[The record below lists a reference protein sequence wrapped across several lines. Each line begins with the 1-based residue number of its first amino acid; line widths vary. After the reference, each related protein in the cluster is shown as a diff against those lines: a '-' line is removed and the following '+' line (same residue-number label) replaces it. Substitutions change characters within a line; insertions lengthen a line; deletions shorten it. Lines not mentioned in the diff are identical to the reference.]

1 MFRAAPQAA
10 QGAIALGIAASAAIR
25 ERMRKL
31 HAALLFCLLPSSAS
45 FPESSTEPVVATAI
59 PLDPSTPERRRFGR
73 LRYVGGWHLTSRQ
86 RNFGGY
92 SALHGD
98 GRHFL
103 TIADTGQ
110 YLLFT
115 MERGQIVRTRFGDL
129 PGFPGPTGN
138 KRDRDAE
145 SMTVG
150 PEGDVWVGFE
160 YRNAVMRYSGDLS
173 TVLSTG
179 WPPAMANWARNS
191 GAEAMVRLEGG
202 RFVIFAEGKMIAPGV
217 KAALM
222 FPGDP
227 TQSRNRPFQ
236 FGYRPPKGY
245 VPSDAALLPDGRIIV
260 LNRRFGLLDGFS
272 AALTIVD
279 PAAIAPGAKVA
290 GEALGEFAPPLNIDN
305 MEGITATQ
313 EGGRTMLWLI
323 SDDNQV
329 PIERTLLLKF
339 QLD

>member
-1 MFRAAPQAA
+1 
-10 QGAIALGIAASAAIR
+10 
-25 ERMRKL
+25 MRKL

-45 FPESSTEPVVATAI
+45 FPESSTERVVATAI
-59 PLDPSTPERRRFGR
+59 PLDPAAPERRRFGR
-73 LRYVGGWHLTSRQ
+73 LRYVAGWHLTSRQ
-86 RNFGGY
+86 RSFGGY

-98 GRHFL
+98 GRQFL
-103 TIADTGQ
+103 AIADTGQ
-110 YLLFT
+110 YLRFT
-115 MERGQIVRTRFGDL
+115 MEGGAIVRTQFGEL
-129 PGFPGPTGN
+129 PGFPGPSGN
-138 KRDRDAE
+138 KYDRDAE

-160 YRNAVMRYSGDLS
+160 YRNAVMRYSADLS

-179 WPPAMANWARNS
+179 WPPAMASWAKNS
-191 GAEAMVRLEGG
+191 GAEAMVRLNGG

-227 TQSRNRPFQ
+227 TQARNRPFQ

-245 VPSDAALLPDGRIIV
+245 VPSDAGLLPDGRIVV
-260 LNRRFGLLDGFS
+260 LNRRFGLFDGFS

-279 PAAIAPGAKVA
+279 PDRISPGAVIG
-290 GEALGEFAPPLNIDN
+290 GEALGALAPPLNIDN
-305 MEGITATQ
+305 MEGVTATQ